1 MSDPLQEWAA
11 SQRRLARALGLS
23 LDDWMQALDDAG
35 ARTTGLTAAA
45 IGAAM
50 ARGLGMSV
58 LDGLDGPA
66 LAARARLVLDPRP
79 PRVVNPILKEAIR
92 RAEALAPEPVGA
104 EAASVGAGRLRERRA
119 AVVTPRRAEA
129 PIGDSAAEATA
140 DAPGRVGTVAGEGED
155 R

>member
-1 MSDPLQEWAA
+1 MSDPLEDWAA

-23 LDDWMQALDDAG
+23 LDEWMQALDDAG

-66 LAARARLVLDPRP
+66 LAARARRVLDPRP

-92 RAEALAPEPVGA
+92 RADALAPEPVGVEWA
-104 EAASVGAGRLRERRA
+104 RVGAGRLRERRA
-119 AVVTPRRAEA
+119 AVVTPRRGDS
-129 PIGDSAAEATA
+129 PIGDSAPEATA
-140 DAPGRVGTVAGEGED
+140 DAPGRAGPPAGEGED